1 VFFSFFPFFFF
12 HYKLS
17 SLTLYFHNSSEFVK
31 VEVNG
36 VGYGHS
42 WYGRWGYK
50 FCRGSFGVVKHDYDG
65 DIEGLMLLELE
76 RSFEILVTRKN
87 AGKSSKYFVT
97 REI

>member
-1 VFFSFFPFFFF
+1 V
-12 HYKLS
+12 
-17 SLTLYFHNSSEFVK
+17 
-31 VEVNG
+31 VN
-36 VGYGHS
+36 
-42 WYGRWGYK
+42 
-50 FCRGSFGVVKHDYDG
+50 HDYDG